1 MTYKA
6 TLSVRAIEQK
16 VDVCYF
22 CGVKLQPSSDPSN
35 RRRSK
40 RVKKRIP
47 LRVRM
52 QGGNKQTIEEE
63 THTIIVN
70 DHGALILLASP
81 VSVNQI
87 IRLENADS
95 KEELLCRVTSLGQN
109 FMGKSQ
115 IGVEFIYPA
124 PAFWSGISS
133 SKASKSTE
141 RLTYAPHVA
150 SKTS

>member
-1 MTYKA
+1 MARLLRREETFA
-6 TLSVRAIEQK
+6 RFVR
-16 VDVCYF
+16 
-22 CGVKLQPSSDPSN
+22 VKLPPNSDPSN
-35 RRRSK
+35 RRRSR
-40 RVKKRIP
+40 RVKKRIA

-52 QGGNKQTIEEE
+52 QSGNKQTVAEE

-70 DHGALILLASP
+70 DHGALILLATP

-87 IRLENADS
+87 IRLENTDT

-124 PAFWSGISS
+124 PTFWVGALP
-133 SKASKSTE
+133 SKESKSPKNS
-141 RLTYAPHVA
+141 AVKVP
-150 SKTS
+150 

>member
-1 MTYKA
+1 MSTQWAFA
-6 TLSVRAIEQK
+6 TVEA
-16 VDVCYF
+16 
-22 CGVKLQPSSDPSN
+22 VKPSPNLDPAN

-40 RVKKRIP
+40 RVKKRIA

-52 QGGNKQTIEEE
+52 QGGNKQTVAEE

-70 DHGALILLASP
+70 DHGALILLATP

-87 IRLENADS
+87 IRLENLDS

-124 PAFWSGISS
+124 PAFWESVLPSRE
-133 SKASKSTE
+133 SKNSRNAAVKVS
-141 RLTYAPHVA
+141 
-150 SKTS
+150 